1 MIHRDSHIWPP
12 HCARILTSIITVL
25 VNMYNK
31 QSLFPKR
38 RQSSNLRSD
47 RGVKNI
53 TVLDMVF
60 YGMLLRCLSDSVTE
74 GLIKKC
80 NVATTVSL
88 SKTVLRSS
96 HWTELIFYN
105 FYVST

>member
-1 MIHRDSHIWPP
+1 
-12 HCARILTSIITVL
+12 
-25 VNMYNK
+25 MYNK

-96 HWTELIFYN
+96 YWTELIFYN
-105 FYVST
+105 FYVSTLGYNVSGNCRVNV